1 MADSFQQV
9 VNMPAYYGLLQMNR
23 NLFLCNSDQER
34 QLKPYSFEN
43 VNLYPYG
50 DLANRQPSIF
60 QESNAVAS
68 NQDPATVVASPN
80 VKLSSRAKRTFVP
93 NEQKDL
99 FYWMKRL
106 KNNVSARRSRVKRKV
121 LEQYMERKLAELQAE
136 NNDLKREIDFIRAQC
151 DCQKKNAT
159 DIQQSIPKT
168 EFFSS
173 SSSRSESSASSC
185 PDISESESSSK
196 DREFFTERET
206 LSSSD
211 ETDPELSC
219 PINFS
224 PDEPAERQKVPHK
237 IRLKLRL
244 HSAFSKHQ
252 VLN

>member
-1 MADSFQQV
+1 MSDSCQQI

-23 NLFLCNSDQER
+23 NLFMCSSGQER
-34 QLKPYSFEN
+34 ELKPYSFEH

-60 QESNAVAS
+60 QESNAIAS
-68 NQDPATVVASPN
+68 NQDPATLAAPN

-136 NNDLKREIDFIRAQC
+136 NNDLKLEIDFIRAQC
-151 DCQKKNAT
+151 DCQKRNAT
-159 DIQQSIPKT
+159 DIQQNIPKT
-168 EFFSS
+168 ELFSS
-173 SSSRSESSASSC
+173 SSSRSESSISSSQ
-185 PDISESESSSK
+185 DVSESESSSK

-219 PINFS
+219 PINLS

>member
-1 MADSFQQV
+1 MADSCHKI

-23 NLFLCNSDQER
+23 NLFMCSSGQER
-34 QLKPYSFEN
+34 ELKPYSFEH

-60 QESNAVAS
+60 QESNAIAS
-68 NQDPATVVASPN
+68 NQDPATLAAPN

-151 DCQKKNAT
+151 DCQKRNAT
-159 DIQQSIPKT
+159 DIQQNIPKT
-168 EFFSS
+168 ELFSS
-173 SSSRSESSASSC
+173 SSSRSESSISSSQ
-185 PDISESESSSK
+185 DVSESES
-196 DREFFTERET
+196 REFFTERET

-219 PINFS
+219 PINLS

>member
-1 MADSFQQV
+1 MADSCQQV

-23 NLFLCNSDQER
+23 NLFMCSSGQER
-34 QLKPYSFEN
+34 ELKPYSFEH

-60 QESNAVAS
+60 QESNAIAS
-68 NQDPATVVASPN
+68 NQDPATVAAPN

-151 DCQKKNAT
+151 DCQKRNAT
-159 DIQQSIPKT
+159 DIQQNIPKA

-173 SSSRSESSASSC
+173 SSSRSESSISSC
-185 PDISESESSSK
+185 QDISESESSSK

-219 PINFS
+219 PINF
-224 PDEPAERQKVPHK
+224 RQTNQQKDRKFHTK
-237 IRLKLRL
+237 YDLNYAYTL
-244 HSAFSKHQ
+244 HFPNTKC
-252 VLN
+252 

>member
-1 MADSFQQV
+1 MADSCQQV
-9 VNMPAYYGLLQMNR
+9 VNIPAYYGLLQMNR
-23 NLFLCNSDQER
+23 NLFMCNSDPER

-60 QESNAVAS
+60 QEPNAIAS
-68 NQDPATVVASPN
+68 HQDSSTGAAPN

-136 NNDLKREIDFIRAQC
+136 NEDLKREIGFIRAQC
-151 DCQKKNAT
+151 DCQKKNGT
-159 DIQQSIPKT
+159 DIQQNIPKT
-168 EFFSS
+168 EFFST

-185 PDISESESSSK
+185 HDISENESSSK
-196 DREFFTERET
+196 DRDFFTERET

>member
-1 MADSFQQV
+1 MADSCQQV

-43 VNLYPYG
+43 GNLYPYG
-50 DLANRQPSIF
+50 DLANRHPSIF
-60 QESNAVAS
+60 QESNAIAS

-80 VKLSSRAKRTFVP
+80 VKLSSRAKRTFVS

-151 DCQKKNAT
+151 DCQKNAT